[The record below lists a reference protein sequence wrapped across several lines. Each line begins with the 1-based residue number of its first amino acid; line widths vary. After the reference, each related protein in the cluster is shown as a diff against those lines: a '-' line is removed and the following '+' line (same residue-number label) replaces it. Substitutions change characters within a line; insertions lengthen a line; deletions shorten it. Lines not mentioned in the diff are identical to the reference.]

1 MLSTQYIAIALALT
15 VVMAAV
21 YTDLKHGKIY
31 NKLTFP
37 VIAVGLLLGGMASGL
52 DGFLFS
58 LRGLFVASLS
68 VFLFLAYQLI
78 GGGDAKLLLAVGALM
93 GPNFALYTLLY
104 TALSGGLIAILA
116 LARRRILGATLHRFG
131 EGALYAAV
139 YRTPVVLLSGPRAGH
154 IPYSIAIATG
164 VALAMATGHAQAIL

>member
-1 MLSTQYIAIALALT
+1 MTS
-15 VVMAAV
+15 V
-21 YTDLKHGKIY
+21 YTDLKYGKIY
-31 NKLTFP
+31 NKMTFP
-37 VIAVGLLLGGMASGL
+37 CITAGLMLGGISAGL
-52 DGFLFS
+52 DGFVFS
-58 LRGLFVASLS
+58 LKGLIIASLS
-68 VFLFLAYQLI
+68 VLLFLAYQLI
-78 GGGDAKLLLAVGALM
+78 GGGDAKLILAVGALM

-104 TALSGGLIAILA
+104 TALAGGGVAMLA